1 MTETL
6 DTTEVDNFFPST
18 IRGGQDLTTLMPSGT
33 IRSVGFTALEETPT
47 VRYARRKPRISP
59 KRRLRGFVIAF
70 YGQEVRVGFV
80 QADDSI
86 IEYLL
91 PSPSLKKAGITEE
104 NQPFEMDEIEETAD
118 GEYSLTYRYR
128 PMAPAASATTDILES
143 DERLAKLRDA
153 ALQHFGNGSDH

>member
-1 MTETL
+1 MTAIF
-6 DTTEVDNFFPST
+6 DKTEVSDSFPST
-18 IRGGQDLTTLMPSGT
+18 FRGGDLLSALPASGT
-33 IRSVGFTALEETPT
+33 FRSVVGTVTEETP
-47 VRYARRKPRISP
+47 VARQTPKKSRPAP

-70 YGQEVRVGFV
+70 CGQEVRVGFV
-80 QADDSI
+80 QADGTI

-91 PSPSLKKAGITEE
+91 PAASLKKAGITEE

-128 PMAPAASATTDILES
+128 PMAPAASAATDILES
-143 DERLAKLRDA
+143 DERLAELRAA